1 MGMGHVPQDPI
12 HSPRSG
18 AEFQGRERRGTSKR
32 RDSRL
37 VKSVDNPVSLDA
49 RRARGAWAERRVA
62 QWYRQHGYE
71 IVAMNWRFHSP
82 HARGEID
89 VIALLGNVLVIC
101 EVKARANDDFGS
113 PLEAISTRKQFV
125 LQRAAYEFVKQHD
138 LRSMHL
144 RFDVAAVTGV
154 VVEVLFDAF

>member
-1 MGMGHVPQDPI
+1 M
-12 HSPRSG
+12 
-18 AEFQGRERRGTSKR
+18 
-32 RDSRL
+32 
-37 VKSVDNPVSLDA
+37 
-49 RRARGAWAERRVA
+49 
-62 QWYRQHGYE
+62 
-71 IVAMNWRFHSP
+71 
-82 HARGEID
+82 
-89 VIALLGNVLVIC
+89 IALLGNVLVIC

>member
-12 HSPRSG
+12 HPARSG
-18 AEFQGRERRGTSKR
+18 AEFQGRKRRGTSKR

-37 VKSVDNPVSLDA
+37 VKSVDKPLSLDA

-71 IVAMNWRFHSP
+71 IVAMNWRFYSP

-89 VIALLGNVLVIC
+89 VIARLGNVLVIC

-113 PLEAISTRKQFV
+113 PLEAISARKQFV
-125 LQRAAYEFVKQHD
+125 LQRAAYEFVEHHE
-138 LRSMHL
+138 LSSMHL

-154 VVEVLFDAF
+154 VVDVLCDAF